1 MRKDD
6 LKHLGKIVEIVPKR
20 QKKAMENNQATQ
32 GCIQKEK
39 MVGIYQKLL
48 KKCVI
53 KQKYKLH
60 LIWRCPKEEDIG
72 GNCKG

>member
-1 MRKDD
+1 
-6 LKHLGKIVEIVPKR
+6 
-20 QKKAMENNQATQ
+20 MEDNQVTQ

-60 LIWRCPKEEDIG
+60 LVRRCPKEEHIG
-72 GNCKG
+72 GSCKG